1 MITNSN
7 IMKKIILSTV
17 LLLTIGFAAN
27 AQRYCVIDSKYIL
40 EKIVEYKDA
49 QTKIDKLSADW
60 QKDIDTRMQEVDRM
74 YKTYQ
79 AERAMLSEEM
89 RKKRE
94 DEIVAKEKA
103 VKDLQKERFGYEG
116 ELFKERQ
123 KLIKPIQDKVFN
135 AVQKYA
141 TSRAYDVVLDKA
153 GGVTLF
159 YADPKIDKS
168 DDVLKLLG
176 INK

>member
-1 MITNSN
+1 
-7 IMKKIILSTV
+7 MKRIVLSIV
-17 LLLTIGFAAN
+17 CLLLVTFAAN

-40 EKIVEYKDA
+40 DKMVEYKDA
-49 QTKIDKLSADW
+49 QTKIDKLSEDW
-60 QKDIDTRMQEVDRM
+60 QKDIDNRMQEVDRM
-74 YKTYQ
+74 YKAYQ

-94 DEIVAKEKA
+94 DEIIAKEKA
-103 VKDLQKERFGYEG
+103 VKDLQKQRFGYEG
-116 ELFKERQ
+116 ELFRERQ
-123 KLIKPIQDKVFN
+123 KLIKPVQDKVFN

-141 TSRAYDVVLDKA
+141 TSRAYDMVLDKA

-168 DDVLKLLG
+168 DDILKILG

>member
-1 MITNSN
+1 
-7 IMKKIILSTV
+7 MKRILLGAAC
-17 LLLTIGFAAN
+17 LLSMAFTAN
-27 AQRYCVIDSKYIL
+27 AQRYCAIDSKYIL
-40 EKIVEYKDA
+40 EKMVEYKDA

-60 QKDIDTRMQEVDRM
+60 QKDIDNRMQEVDRM

-79 AERAMLSEEM
+79 AERAMLSDEM

-94 DEIVAKEKA
+94 DEIIMKEKS

-141 TSRAYDVVLDKA
+141 TSRAFDVVFDKA

-168 DDVLKLLG
+168 DEVLKLLG

>member
-1 MITNSN
+1 
-7 IMKKIILSTV
+7 MKRILLSAA
-17 LLLTIGFAAN
+17 LLLAVTIAAN
-27 AQRYCVIDSKYIL
+27 AQRYIVIDSKYIL
-40 EKIVEYKDA
+40 EKMVEYKDA

-94 DEIVAKEKA
+94 DEIVAKEKS

-123 KLIKPIQDKVFN
+123 KLIKPVQDKVFN

-141 TSRAYDVVLDKA
+141 TSRAYDLVFDKA

-159 YADPKIDKS
+159 YADPKLDKS
-168 DDVLKLLG
+168 DEVLKLLG

>member
-1 MITNSN
+1 TG
-7 IMKKIILSTV
+7 MKKIILGLACFMV
-17 LLLTIGFAAN
+17 LAVSAN

-40 EKIVEYKDA
+40 DKMVEYKDA
-49 QTKIDKLSADW
+49 QTKIDKLSEDW
-60 QKDIDTRMQEVDRM
+60 QKDIDNRMTEVDRM

-79 AERAMLSEEM
+79 AERAMLSDEM

-94 DEIVAKEKA
+94 DEIIAKEKS

-116 ELFKERQ
+116 DLFKERQ
-123 KLIKPIQDKVFN
+123 KLIKPVQDKVFN

-141 TSRAYDVVLDKA
+141 TSRAYDVVFDKA
-153 GGVTLF
+153 GGVTMF
-159 YADPKIDKS
+159 YADPKVDKS
-168 DDVLKLLG
+168 DEVLKILG

>member
-1 MITNSN
+1 
-7 IMKKIILSTV
+7 MKRILLSTAF
-17 LLLTIGFAAN
+17 LLIAAFAAN
-27 AQRYCVIDSKYIL
+27 AQRYCVIDSRYIL
-40 EKIVEYKDA
+40 EKMVEYKDA
-49 QTKIDKLSADW
+49 QTKIDKLSEDW
-60 QKDIDTRMQEVDRM
+60 QKDIDNRMQEVDRM

-94 DEIVAKEKA
+94 DEIIAKEKS

-141 TSRAYDVVLDKA
+141 TSRAYDVVFDKA
-153 GGVTLF
+153 GGVSLF

>member
-1 MITNSN
+1 M
-7 IMKKIILSTV
+7 
-17 LLLTIGFAAN
+17 AAQ

-40 EKIVEYKDA
+40 DKMVEYKERA
-49 QTKIDKLSADW
+49 NQESIKLSEDW
-60 QKDIDTRMQEVDRM
+60 QKDIDNRMQEVDRM
-74 YKTYQ
+74 YKAYQ
-79 AERAMLSEEM
+79 AERAMLSDEV

-94 DEIVAKEKA
+94 DEIIAKEKA
-103 VKDLQKERFGYEG
+103 VKDLQKQRFGYEG
-116 ELFKERQ
+116 DLFRERQ

-141 TSRAYDVVLDKA
+141 TSRAFDMVLDKA

-168 DDVLKLLG
+168 DDILKSLG

>member
-1 MITNSN
+1 
-7 IMKKIILSTV
+7 MKRILLSAAF
-17 LLLTIGFAAN
+17 LLTVAFTAN

-40 EKIVEYKDA
+40 EKVVEYKDA
-49 QTKIDKLSADW
+49 QTKIDKLSAEW
-60 QKDIDTRMQEVDRM
+60 QKDIDNRMQEVDRM

-94 DEIVAKEKA
+94 DEIVAKEKS

-116 ELFKERQ
+116 DLFKERQ
-123 KLIKPIQDKVFN
+123 KLIKPVQDKVFN

-141 TSRAYDVVLDKA
+141 TSRAYDIVLDKA

-159 YADPKIDKS
+159 YADPKVDKS

>member
-1 MITNSN
+1 
-7 IMKKIILSTV
+7 MKKIIIAAC
-17 LLLTIGFAAN
+17 LLMIAASVN
-27 AQRYCVIDSKYIL
+27 AQRYIVIDSKYIL
-40 EKIVEYKDA
+40 DKMIEYKDA
-49 QTKIDKLSADW
+49 QTRIDKLAEEW
-60 QKDIDTRMQEVDRM
+60 ETDIDNRMQDVDRM

-94 DEIVAKEKA
+94 DEIIAKEKA

-141 TSRAYDVVLDKA
+141 TSRAYDLVFDKA

-159 YADPKIDKS
+159 YADPKLDKS
-168 DDVLKLLG
+168 DEVLKLLG

>member
-1 MITNSN
+1 
-7 IMKKIILSTV
+7 MKRIIVV
-17 LLLTIGFAAN
+17 LCLLAFSFVGN
-27 AQRYCVIDSKYIL
+27 AQRYIVIDSKYIL
-40 EKIVEYKDA
+40 DKLVEYKDA
-49 QTKIDKLSADW
+49 QTKIDKLSEEW
-60 QKDIDTRMQEVDRM
+60 QSDIDNRMQEVDRM

-79 AERAMLSEEM
+79 AERAMLSEEV

-94 DEIVAKEKA
+94 NEIVAKEKA
-103 VKDLQKERFGYEG
+103 VKELQKQRFGYEG
-116 ELFKERQ
+116 ELFTERQ

-141 TSRAYDVVLDKA
+141 TSRAYDLVFDKA

-159 YADPKIDKS
+159 YADPKLDKS
-168 DDVLKLLG
+168 DEVLKILG

>member
-1 MITNSN
+1 
-7 IMKKIILSTV
+7 MKRILLSTA
-17 LLLTIGFAAN
+17 LLLVAAFAAN
-27 AQRYCVIDSKYIL
+27 AQRYCVIDSRYIL
-40 EKIVEYKDA
+40 EKMVEYKDA
-49 QTKIDKLSADW
+49 QTKIDKLSEDW
-60 QKDIDTRMQEVDRM
+60 QKDIDNRMQEVDRM

-94 DEIVAKEKA
+94 DEIIAKEKS

-141 TSRAYDVVLDKA
+141 TSRAYDVVFDKA
-153 GGVTLF
+153 GGVSLF
-159 YADPKIDKS
+159 YADPKTDKS

>member
-1 MITNSN
+1 
-7 IMKKIILSTV
+7 MKKIVLSIAIVVFAT
-17 LLLTIGFAAN
+17 LAAN

-40 EKIVEYKDA
+40 DKLVEYKDA
-49 QTKIDKLSADW
+49 QTRLDQTSKTW
-60 QKDIDTRMQEVDRM
+60 QTEIDTKMQEVDKM
-74 YKTYQ
+74 YKAYQ
-79 AERAMLSEEM
+79 AERAMLSDDL

-94 DEIVAKEKA
+94 DEIVMKEKA
-103 VKDLQKERFGYEG
+103 AKDLQKQRFGYEG
-116 ELFKERQ
+116 DLFKERQ
-123 KLIKPIQDKVFN
+123 KLVKPIQDKVYN

-141 TSRAYDVVLDKA
+141 QTKGFDIVLDKS

-159 YADPKIDKS
+159 YADPKLDKS

>member
-1 MITNSN
+1 
-7 IMKKIILSTV
+7 MKKI
-17 LLLTIGFAAN
+17 LLGLVCLMAVAFTAD

-40 EKIVEYKDA
+40 DKMVEYKDA
-49 QTKIDKLSADW
+49 QTKIDKLSEDW
-60 QKDIDTRMQEVDRM
+60 QKDIDNRMSEVDRM

-79 AERAMLSEEM
+79 AERAMLSDEM

-94 DEIVAKEKA
+94 DEIIAKEKS

-141 TSRAYDVVLDKA
+141 TSRAYEVVFDKA

-168 DDVLKLLG
+168 DEVLKLLG

>member
-1 MITNSN
+1 
-7 IMKKIILSTV
+7 MKRILLSTAF
-17 LLLTIGFAAN
+17 LLIAAFAAN
-27 AQRYCVIDSKYIL
+27 AQRYCVIDSRYIL
-40 EKIVEYKDA
+40 EKMVEYKDA
-49 QTKIDKLSADW
+49 QTKIDKLSEDW
-60 QKDIDTRMQEVDRM
+60 QKDIDNRMQEVDRM

-94 DEIVAKEKA
+94 DEIIAKEKS

-141 TSRAYDVVLDKA
+141 TSRAFDVVFDKA
-153 GGVTLF
+153 GGVSLF

>member
-1 MITNSN
+1 
-7 IMKKIILSTV
+7 MKRILLGAAC
-17 LLLTIGFAAN
+17 LLAMAFTAN
-27 AQRYCVIDSKYIL
+27 AQRYCAIDSKYIL
-40 EKIVEYKDA
+40 EKMVEYKDA

-60 QKDIDTRMQEVDRM
+60 QKDIDNRMQEVDRM

-79 AERAMLSEEM
+79 AERAMLSDEM

-94 DEIVAKEKA
+94 DEIIAKEKS

-135 AVQKYA
+135 AVQKFA
-141 TSRAYDVVLDKA
+141 TSRAFDVVFDKA

-168 DDVLKLLG
+168 DEVLKLLG

>member
-1 MITNSN
+1 
-7 IMKKIILSTV
+7 MKKIVLSIAIV
-17 LLLTIGFAAN
+17 VCAALTAS

-40 EKIVEYKDA
+40 DKLVEYKDA
-49 QTKIDKLSADW
+49 QTRLDQTSKSWQTEIDGK
-60 QKDIDTRMQEVDRM
+60 MQEVDKM
-74 YKTYQ
+74 YKAYQ
-79 AERAMLSEEM
+79 AERAMLSDDL

-94 DEIVAKEKA
+94 DEIVIKEKA
-103 VKDLQKERFGYEG
+103 AKDLQKQRFGYEG
-116 ELFKERQ
+116 DLFKERQ
-123 KLIKPIQDKVFN
+123 KLVKPIQDKVYN

-141 TSRAYDVVLDKA
+141 QSKGFDIVLDKS

-159 YADPKIDKS
+159 YADPKLDKS